1 MSTRNFSMKQY
12 WMEKAK
18 DWEPLLSFKG
28 NTKEEWEEWHK
39 AAYSKF
45 IELLGEFPK
54 KVELNA
60 TVEYSVEDGDI
71 IRERVIFDTEDFMS
85 VPCYVL
91 RPKTMKADKS
101 NPAIICS
108 HGHGYYN
115 NLGKEPVAGVRSDND
130 YIQEITTYNHNY
142 GEQMARAGFLTI
154 SPDLRSF
161 GERNDGTF
169 DHTCNENF
177 LKGAI
182 LGVYLLTLNIWDMQ
196 CCIDYLETRPE
207 IDPGRIG
214 MMGLSGGG
222 TMTTFVSALDKRIK
236 AADIMGYINSWKAFG
251 IEKSNI
257 CGMQIL
263 PHIFKYFDTDEIAG
277 LIAPRPLLI
286 EMGIFDECF
295 RYQDLIKGFEGVK
308 KIYQAAGEEDRLWS
322 DIKPVGHQFCG
333 VKAFDFF
340 KKYL

>member
-1 MSTRNFSMKQY
+1 MQQY
-12 WMEKAK
+12 WLNKIEN
-18 DWEPLLSFKG
+18 WEPLLAFKG
-28 NTKEEWEEWHK
+28 ETKKDWDEWYK
-39 AAYSKF
+39 QAYPKF
-45 IELLGEFPK
+45 VEILGEFPK
-54 KVELNA
+54 KIALNA
-60 TVEYSVEDGDI
+60 TVEYSVEEGDL
-71 IRERVIFDTEDFMS
+71 IRERVIFDSEEFMS

-91 RPKTMKADKS
+91 RPKNMKGDKS

-108 HGHGYYN
+108 HGHGYYAN
-115 NLGKEPVAGVRSDND
+115 VAKEAVAGVRSDHE
-130 YIQEITTYNHNY
+130 YIQEIEIYNNNY
-142 GEQMARAGFLTI
+142 GEQMAKAGFLTI

-161 GERNDGTF
+161 GERNDGTLK
-169 DHTCNENF
+169 HTCDENF

-182 LGVYLLTLNIWDMQ
+182 LGLYLLTLNIWDMQ

-207 IDPGRIG
+207 VDASRIG

-251 IEKSNI
+251 IEKASL
-257 CGMQIL
+257 CGMQVL
-263 PHIFKYFDTDEIAG
+263 PDIYKYFDTDDIAG

-286 EMGIFDECF
+286 EMGIYDECF
-295 RYQDLIKGFEGVK
+295 RFHDLIKGFEGVK
-308 KIYQAAGEEDRLWS
+308 KIYAAAGSEDKLWS

-333 VKAFDFF
+333 NKAFDFF